1 MTSLSAPVIKLINN
15 FQPADIIL
23 CHQVPGGKIV
33 VQGKDEIGQPDIT
46 RRQQP
51 FIYRYQRFRVSD
63 LLIYLVNQT
72 VSGI

>member
-33 VQGKDEIGQPDIT
+33 VQGKDEIRQPDIA
-46 RRQQP
+46 RRQQS
-51 FIYRYQRFRVSD
+51 FIYRYQRFRVPD
-63 LLIYLVNQT
+63 LLVDLVDQT
-72 VSGI
+72 VGGI